1 MNTVPSASAKALPT
15 PLKSDSGATRVTR
28 ANLAKRMRIAAGRS
42 KTTSCTLR
50 AAANSLRACV
60 ATLPT
65 KSFLPG
71 ELRAN
76 LRAEDGIGYFA
87 P

>member
-1 MNTVPSASAKALPT
+1 MNTAPSASAKALPT
-15 PLKSDSGATRVTR
+15 PLKSPDFGPTRVTR

-65 KSFLPG
+65 NSFLP
-71 ELRAN
+71 AN